1 MALVEEMPSSVAATV
16 KAQRNGSGDNPLT
29 VAVKADI
36 GQNGDLGER
45 WVVVDEQT
53 VRVLST
59 TANGTTNEETRVD
72 LTLPLSEVTS
82 SRTENLVGGGA
93 LLVGR
98 GTDSIELA
106 RYTTPLGGRMSSVAR
121 AIDALAKGNELPV
134 EGLDEEEKTCPKCGR
149 AYPKDSTICP
159 HCINKGAT
167 FARLLGY
174 AMPYKWHTLGVLVLL
189 LAGTGFGLIPG
200 IIIKQL
206 TDDVFVPRNPVP
218 HDERLHRLGVL
229 IFFFVLTQFLSLIVT
244 VGRGWLS
251 TFLSNTVTLNLR
263 QQVFERLQQLG
274 LSYYDK
280 RQTGALMTRVT
291 QDVNELNNFL
301 VDGLQFLVVN
311 GLTVIGVIGILLFH
325 SWQLTLLILVPI
337 PLVVVATRY
346 TWKLMR
352 RRFDRL
358 WHLRSAM
365 NAGLNAALMGAR
377 VVKAFAQEDREVS
390 QFDRRAFSL
399 YQGTMA
405 VERTYQTV
413 FPLIGFLMASGTY
426 IVYYLGGLRVVE
438 GVIQLG
444 VLQMFLYYLGQLYG
458 PLQGMTR
465 IADWLGRALTA
476 AERVF
481 EVLDTDPDVQDTS
494 ESVALPTI
502 RGEVEF
508 KNVAFGYDKSRRVVE
523 DLTLHVQPGEMI
535 GLVGH
540 SGAGK
545 TTLINL
551 ISRFYDPVEGSIL
564 IDGVDMR
571 KVRLNDLRRQLGI
584 VLQEPF
590 LFPGTISDNISYAK
604 PDATPEEIMRAAKAA
619 NAHEFVMRFADG
631 YDTQVGE
638 RGVKLSGG
646 ERQRLSIARAILHD
660 PRILILDEATASVDT
675 ETEKLIQEAIG
686 RLIKGRTTFAIAHR
700 LSTLRNA
707 DRLVVVDK
715 GKIAEVGT
723 HDELMAKEGGI
734 FRRLVEMQTEI
745 NKLRAET
752 SIYGGD

>member
-1 MALVEEMPSSVAATV
+1 MALVEELPSSVEATL
-16 KAQRNGSGDNPLT
+16 KAQRNGSGDEPLT

-36 GQNGDLGER
+36 TPDGSLGER
-45 WVVVDEQT
+45 WVVVDSAH
-53 VRVLST
+53 VRVLSP
-59 TANGTTNEETRVD
+59 NGDGQAHVD
-72 LTLPLSEVTS
+72 LTLPLSDVNS

-98 GTDSIELA
+98 GSDTIELA

-121 AIDALAKGNELPV
+121 TIEALAKGEDLPDL
-134 EGLDEEEKTCPKCGR
+134 GLDEDDRTCPKCGR
-149 AYPKDSTICP
+149 PLKKNDDVCR
-159 HCINKGAT
+159 HCFDRRAT
-167 FARLLGY
+167 FGRLLSYGI
-174 AMPYKWHTLGVLVLL
+174 AYKWQTLTVLVLL
-189 LAGTGFGLIPG
+189 LAGTGLSLVPG
-200 IIIKQL
+200 IIIKNL
-206 TDDVFVPRNPVP
+206 TDQVFWPREAVPTG
-218 HDERLHRLGVL
+218 ERMHRLGVL
-229 IFFFVLTQFLSLIVT
+229 VAWLVVTQFLGLL
-244 VGRGWLS
+244 VGVARGWIS
-251 TFLSNTVTLNLR
+251 SFLSNSVTLRLR
-263 QQVFERLQQLG
+263 QQVFERLQILG

-311 GLTVIGVIGILLFH
+311 GLTVLGVVGILLYH
-325 SWQLTLLILVPI
+325 NWRLTLLILIPI
-337 PLVVVATRY
+337 PIVVVATRF
-346 TWKLMR
+346 TWKMLR

-365 NAGLNAALMGAR
+365 NAGLNSALNGAR
-377 VVKAFAQEDREVS
+377 VVKAFAQEDREVDR
-390 QFDRRAFSL
+390 FNRRAISL

-413 FPLIGFLMASGTY
+413 FPAIGFLMGAGQY
-426 IVYYLGGLRVVE
+426 IVYYVGGRNVVDN
-438 GVIQLG
+438 VIQLG
-444 VLQMFLYYLGQLYG
+444 VLQMFLFYLGQLYG

-481 EVLDTDPDVQDTS
+481 EVLDADPDVRDQEDAI
-494 ESVALPTI
+494 ALPHV

-508 KNVAFGYDKSRRVVE
+508 RGVAFGYDKSRRVVE
-523 DLTLHVQPGEMI
+523 DLSLHVQPGEMI

-551 ISRFYDPVEGSIL
+551 ISRFYDPIEGSIL

-571 KVRLNDLRRQLGI
+571 HVRLNDLRSQLGI

-590 LFPGTISDNISYAK
+590 LFPGTISENIAYAK
-604 PDATPEEIMRAAKAA
+604 PSASPEEIMRAAKAA
-619 NAHEFVMRFADG
+619 NAHDFVMRFPDG

-675 ETEKLIQEAIG
+675 ETEKQIQEAIG

-707 DRLVVVDK
+707 DRLVVIDK
-715 GKIAEVGT
+715 GKIAEIGT
-723 HDELMAKEGGI
+723 HDELMEKEGGI

-745 NKLRAET
+745 NKLRSETAVLAE
-752 SIYGGD
+752 D